1 MSLKHLFL
9 PSHQYNQ
16 IKISAVGVGLEL
28 LLESQVKVDSFEEAE
43 TQKFQTQNKVE
54 SKNPI

>member
-1 MSLKHLFL
+1 L